1 MKKGKRYAT
10 AHPRTGA
17 SLLQPKPE
25 LGTEKASRPLYM
37 SVNAI
42 RMEPAGGD
50 SLPALP
56 YPKEKEF
63 EKFSIPIIK

>member
-1 MKKGKRYAT
+1 MKKGKRHAT

-17 SLLQPKPE
+17 RLLQPKPE
-25 LGTEKASRPLYM
+25 LGTEKDSRPLYM

-42 RMEPAGGD
+42 RMEPASGD
-50 SLPALP
+50 VLPALP

-63 EKFSIPIIK
+63 EKFSIPIVE